1 MTARKAKF
9 TLGGLTG
16 GNRAGLGDREL
27 HVVDQEFHTA
37 DVIVWVRVK
46 DIDPGQ
52 CDKGVRVQR
61 PREVLFC
68 PRRSVER
75 CNIL

>member
-1 MTARKAKF
+1 
-9 TLGGLTG
+9 
-16 GNRAGLGDREL
+16 
-27 HVVDQEFHTA
+27 VDQEFHTA